1 MKLGQP
7 TVWALAG
14 SFEWVA
20 MVQRSLASRKQAS
33 TNSLNLLSRKWVRS
47 IASLFPKLRPR
58 NIFSFSSRALAGTW

>member
-1 MKLGQP
+1 LG
-7 TVWALAG
+7 AG
-14 SFEWVA
+14 RIIEWVA
-20 MVQRSLASRKQAS
+20 IVQRSLASRKQAS